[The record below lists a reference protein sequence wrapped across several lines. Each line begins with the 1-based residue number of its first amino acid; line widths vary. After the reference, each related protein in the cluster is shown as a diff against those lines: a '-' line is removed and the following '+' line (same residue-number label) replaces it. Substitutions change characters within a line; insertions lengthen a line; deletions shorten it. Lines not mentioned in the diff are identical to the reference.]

1 MAGMDEFVN
10 IAKALSDETRV
21 RILLCLRRKP
31 LCVCQIVELCGLA
44 PSTTSKHMS
53 VLKQAGLVDS
63 RKDGRWVY
71 YRLPGDEASP
81 LVHEAIA
88 WARKSL
94 TRNGVIAADAKRLR
108 EILEQSPEALCRR
121 QMGRCC

>member
-1 MAGMDEFVN
+1 MQQFVN

-31 LCVCQIVELCGLA
+31 MCVCQIVELCGLA

-53 VLKQAGLVDS
+53 ILKQAGLVES

-71 YRLPGDEASP
+71 YSLPGDDAPP
-81 LVHEAIA
+81 LVNETIA
-88 WARKSL
+88 WVRQSL
-94 TRNGVIAADAKRLR
+94 GRDKTIMQDTKALRVILNEDP
-108 EILEQSPEALCRR
+108 EQIARR
-121 QMGRCC
+121 QAARCC

>member
-1 MAGMDEFVN
+1 MQQFVN

-31 LCVCQIVELCGLA
+31 MCVCQIVELCGLA

-53 VLKQAGLVDS
+53 ILKQAGLVDS

-71 YRLPGDEASP
+71 YSLPGDDAPP

-88 WARKSL
+88 WARQALQRDK
-94 TRNGVIAADAKRLR
+94 TIMQDAKTLR
-108 EILEQSPEALCRR
+108 VILNEDPEQIARR
-121 QMGRCC
+121 QAARCC